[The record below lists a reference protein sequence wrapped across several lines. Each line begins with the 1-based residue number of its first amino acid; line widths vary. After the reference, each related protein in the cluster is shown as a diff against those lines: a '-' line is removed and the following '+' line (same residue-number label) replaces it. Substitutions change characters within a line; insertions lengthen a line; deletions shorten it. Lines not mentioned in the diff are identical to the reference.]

1 MVCVERVINVASTSV
16 TVKVNGIEELKEL
29 TKAIE
34 DVVTA
39 LEKLNKCAN
48 KRNTVTVSPTF
59 NITTAQCVDAVSTKV
74 TEQINDEI
82 TKSLTVFGN
91 KF

>member
-1 MVCVERVINVASTSV
+1 MASTSI

-34 DVVTA
+34 DVITA
-39 LEKLNKCAN
+39 LEKLNKCTS
-48 KRNTVTVSPTF
+48 KRNTVTISPSL
-59 NITTAQCVDAVSTKV
+59 NITTTQCVDAVSTKV
-74 TEQINDEI
+74 MEQISDEI
-82 TKSLTVFGN
+82 TKSLTVFGD

>member
-1 MVCVERVINVASTSV
+1 MASTSV

-39 LEKLNKCAN
+39 LEKLNKCTN
-48 KRNTVTVSPTF
+48 KSNYVTLSPTV
-59 NITTAQCVDAVSTKV
+59 NITTGQCVDAVSTK
-74 TEQINDEI
+74 TLCLLGDEI
-82 TKSLTVFGN
+82 TETLKVIGG
-91 KF
+91 KY

>member
-1 MVCVERVINVASTSV
+1 MASTAI

-34 DVVTA
+34 DVTTA
-39 LEKLNKCAN
+39 LEKLNKCTN
-48 KRNTVTVSPTF
+48 NSNFVTLSPTV
-59 NITTAQCVDAVSTKV
+59 NITTGSCVDAVSTKLLSKL
-74 TEQINDEI
+74 NDEL
-82 TKSLTVFGN
+82 TDSLTVFGN

>member
-1 MVCVERVINVASTSV
+1 MASTAI

-39 LEKLNKCAN
+39 LEKLNKCTN
-48 KRNTVTVSPTF
+48 KSNYVTLSPTV
-59 NITTAQCVDAVSTKV
+59 NITTGQCVDAVSTNIIDR
-74 TEQINDEI
+74 INDEL
-82 TKSLTVFGN
+82 TKSLEVHGG
-91 KF
+91 KYGLG

>member
-1 MVCVERVINVASTSV
+1 MASTSF

-39 LEKLNKCAN
+39 LEKLNKCTS
-48 KRNTVTVSPTF
+48 KRNTVTLSPAF
-59 NITTAQCVDAVSTKV
+59 NVTNAQCVDAVSTQ
-74 TEQINDEI
+74 TLDRINDEI
-82 TKSLTVFGN
+82 TKSLEVSGR
-91 KF
+91 KYGL

>member
-1 MVCVERVINVASTSV
+1 MASTSV

-39 LEKLNKCAN
+39 LEKLNKCTS
-48 KRNTVTVSPTF
+48 KRNTVTVSPTL
-59 NITTAQCVDAVSTKV
+59 NITTAQCVDAVSNKV
-74 TEQINDEI
+74 MEQINDEI

-91 KF
+91 KSY

>member
-1 MVCVERVINVASTSV
+1 MASTSV

-39 LEKLNKCAN
+39 LEKLNKCTN
-48 KRNTVTVSPTF
+48 KSNYVTLSPTV
-59 NITTAQCVDAVSTKV
+59 NITTGQCVDAVSNKLLSSL
-74 TEQINDEI
+74 NDEL
-82 TKSLTVFGN
+82 TDSLKVFGN

>member
-1 MVCVERVINVASTSV
+1 MASTSV

-39 LEKLNKCAN
+39 LERLNKCTN

-59 NITTAQCVDAVSTKV
+59 NVTTAQCVDAVSTQ
-74 TEQINDEI
+74 TLDQISDEI
-82 TKSLTVFGN
+82 TKSLEVNGR
-91 KF
+91 KI

>member
-1 MVCVERVINVASTSV
+1 MASTSV

-39 LEKLNKCAN
+39 LEKLNKCTN
-48 KRNTVTVSPTF
+48 KRNTVTVSPTL
-59 NITTAQCVDAVSTKV
+59 NISTAQFVDAVSTKV
-74 TEQINDEI
+74 MEQINDEI
-82 TKSLTVFGN
+82 TKSIEVDGR
-91 KF
+91 KFKVD

>member
-1 MVCVERVINVASTSV
+1 MASTSV